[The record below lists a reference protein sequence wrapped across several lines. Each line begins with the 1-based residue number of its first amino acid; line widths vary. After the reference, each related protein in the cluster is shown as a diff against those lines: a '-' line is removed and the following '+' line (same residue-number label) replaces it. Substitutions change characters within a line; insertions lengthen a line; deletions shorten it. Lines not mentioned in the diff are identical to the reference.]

1 MTDGI
6 FEAKPDE
13 DYTVTMWLSEVH
25 RIDKEYVWLVGIP
38 RAGRY
43 QGGNLP
49 IKARVAIDALPKGN
63 KWLRRHAN
71 GHLQADDITII
82 VECKNGKF
90 SATVREQS

>member
-6 FEAKPDE
+6 FEAQNDE
-13 DYTVTMWLSEVH
+13 DYTVTMWLSEIH
-25 RIDKEYVWLVGIP
+25 RIDKEHVWLVGIP

-63 KWLRRHAN
+63 DVN
-71 GHLQADDITII
+71 II

-90 SATVREQS
+90 SATYRDA